1 MSDESAPKEETQ
13 QQELQQVQVSAEQP
27 AAQGSSMQ
35 DKSAENAQLT
45 EGKGF
50 MDDPKIQ
57 KYLSRAT
64 KTMLLFAVLGCALI
78 VVAVTAISWTFN
90 SIFDKLPH

>member
-1 MSDESAPKEETQ
+1 MTDESAPKEEIQQQPQ
-13 QQELQQVQVSAEQP
+13 QQESPDPENK
-27 AAQGSSMQ
+27 SS
-35 DKSAENAQLT
+35 ENAQLT

-50 MDDPKIQ
+50 MDDPRIQ

>member
-1 MSDESAPKEETQ
+1 MTDETAPQEKSEEQ
-13 QQELQQVQVSAEQP
+13 AELA
-27 AAQGSSMQ
+27 
-35 DKSAENAQLT
+35 KENAQLT

-50 MDDPKIQ
+50 MDDPRIQ
-57 KYLSRAT
+57 KYLGRAT

-78 VVAVTAISWTFN
+78 VVAVTAISYTFN